1 MKKIKILHIAQSA
14 GGVANYIQ
22 MFLNNIKNE
31 EYENVLVLSE
41 DYKNY
46 KKINNEENKIYYVDM
61 IRNINLLKDFKAIK
75 KIYEIVKRE
84 NPDIVYLHSSKAG
97 ALGRIALLLTKYK
110 IIYNAHGWYFNADI
124 GKKRVI
130 YQLIEKIL
138 AFRTRKII
146 TISKSEYESALTKHI
161 CRKNKLKLIEN
172 GIDIEK
178 YDKTEEKGKEIREQ
192 LGISKDAIIVGIVGR
207 IDEQK
212 DPITSIAAAEKI
224 IKQNPKIYFVFV
236 GKGSLE
242 NEIINYANEKEISK
256 NIIITGWVED
266 SKPYIEMF
274 DIALLPS
281 KWEGFGLAIV
291 EYMMCKKP
299 IIATRIGG
307 IADILN
313 KNESGFFIEKGNSD
327 DIVKQIK
334 YILEHP
340 QYIEEIVERNYV
352 ECKTRFNITKEINA
366 HIDLFNE
373 II

>member
-1 MKKIKILHIAQSA
+1 MKKIIHIAQSA

-22 MFLNNIKNE
+22 TFLNNINSE
-31 EYENVLVLSE
+31 EYENVLILSE

-46 KKINNEENKIYYVDM
+46 KKISNEENKIYYVDM
-61 IRNINLLKDFKAIK
+61 VRNINLVKDLKAIK
-75 KIYEIVKRE
+75 NIYKIVKKE

-110 IIYNAHGWYFNADI
+110 IVYNAHGWYFNADI
-124 GKKRVI
+124 GKKRMF

-138 AFRTRKII
+138 AFRAQKII
-146 TISKSEYESALTKHI
+146 AISDSEYKSALKKHI
-161 CRKNKLKLIEN
+161 CRKNKLVLIEN

-178 YDKTEEKGKEIREQ
+178 YDGTVANVETMRAKLKIPN
-192 LGISKDAIIVGIVGR
+192 DAIIVGIVGR

-212 DPITSIAAAEKI
+212 DPITSITAAAKI

-242 NEIINYANEKEISK
+242 NKIINYANEKGIRE
-256 NIIITGWVED
+256 NIVVTGWVED
-266 SKPYIEMF
+266 TKPYIEMF

-281 KWEGFGLAIV
+281 KWEGFGLAII

-299 IIATRIGG
+299 IIATKIGG

-313 KNESGFFIEKGNSD
+313 KSNSGFFIEKSNAD
-327 DIVKQIK
+327 DIVKQIN
-334 YILEHP
+334 YIIEHSKN
-340 QYIEEIVERNYV
+340 IEKIVEQNYID
-352 ECKTRFNITKEINA
+352 CKMRFNITKEINA